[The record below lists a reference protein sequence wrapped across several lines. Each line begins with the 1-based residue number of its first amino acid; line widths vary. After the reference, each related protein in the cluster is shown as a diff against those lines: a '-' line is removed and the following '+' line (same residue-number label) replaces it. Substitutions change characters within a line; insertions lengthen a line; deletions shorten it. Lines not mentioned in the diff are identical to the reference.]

1 MHEAPKPGA
10 GIRELC
16 LQQLDIHACHFVY
29 YAAIY
34 DKWWLNGERGHSCQS
49 CVESVGQA
57 GGEPNAFLWCTI
69 GFHIH
74 HNGCIGHAFLLQLAT
89 ANN

>member
-34 DKWWLNGERGHSCQS
+34 DKWWLNGERRT
-49 CVESVGQA
+49 
-57 GGEPNAFLWCTI
+57 FLS
-69 GFHIH
+69 G
-74 HNGCIGHAFLLQLAT
+74 LR
-89 ANN
+89 